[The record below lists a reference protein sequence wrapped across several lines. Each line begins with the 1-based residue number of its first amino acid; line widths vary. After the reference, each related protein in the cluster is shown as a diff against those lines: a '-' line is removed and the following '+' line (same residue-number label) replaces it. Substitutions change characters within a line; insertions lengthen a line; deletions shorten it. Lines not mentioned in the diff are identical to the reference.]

1 MVGHD
6 RKPAKALKCQKSD
19 ILLESLV
26 DGFKGRQSR
35 SRSRFSESDK
45 RDDLAKDSEENILK
59 TLDVGFNQ
67 KYIDCPEF
75 KVCPGVVLYKKAF
88 EMILEENKEFHDL
101 LLSFSTAKEIRS
113 MSW

>member
-1 MVGHD
+1 MVAHD
-6 RKPAKALKCQKSD
+6 RKPPKALKCQKSD

-26 DGFKGRQSR
+26 GGFKGRQSR

-45 RDDLAKDSEENILK
+45 RDDTEENPFK
-59 TLDVGFNQ
+59 TLDVGFNP
-67 KYIDCPEF
+67 KYNDCPEF
-75 KVCPGVVLYKKAF
+75 KVCSGVLLYKKAF
-88 EMILEENKEFHDL
+88 EMILEKNKEFHEL